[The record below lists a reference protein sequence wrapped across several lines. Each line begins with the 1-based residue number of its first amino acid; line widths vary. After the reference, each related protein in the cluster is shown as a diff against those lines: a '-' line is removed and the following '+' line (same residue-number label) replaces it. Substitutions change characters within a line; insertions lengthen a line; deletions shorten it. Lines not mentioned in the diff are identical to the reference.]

1 MNIVITDSGLG
12 GLSVCAQLI
21 HLLKNYSAPEN
32 SDPPSCDLKII
43 YVNAVPSNDRGYNK
57 MSGKKEQIET
67 FEKIISNTVRLISPD
82 NIFIA
87 CGTLSVLLNQIVPPE
102 DKSVKIEGIV
112 SIGIQLLVD
121 SLQKNPRATAIIMAT
136 PTTVS
141 NNNYQRELLNN
152 GIAKNQI
159 VAQSC
164 PNLANEISNDP
175 EGSKVEK
182 RIQYWVKKSLQQLHG
197 TTTEHLM
204 VFLGCTHYIYHENMF
219 KMAFINEGFSKLT
232 VLNPNYAAAEK
243 LKNYILKDQ
252 CMNSGVK
259 NSLLINFLTPYAIPE
274 QEKITL
280 NKLLTPIS
288 PETSQ
293 ALINAQIVPEL
304 LDD

>member
-1 MNIVITDSGLG
+1 M
-12 GLSVCAQLI
+12 CAQLI

-32 SDPPSCDLKII
+32 SDPPSCNLKIT

-82 NIFIA
+82 NIFVA

-112 SIGIQLLVD
+112 SIGIHLLVD
-121 SLQKNPRATAIIMAT
+121 SLQKYPTAKAIIMAT
-136 PTTVS
+136 PTTIS
-141 NNNYQRELLNN
+141 NNTFQSELLKN
-152 GIAKNQI
+152 GIPKNQI

-182 RIQYWVKKSLQQLHG
+182 RIQYWVKKSLQQLQG
-197 TTTEHLM
+197 KTKDHLM
-204 VFLGCTHYIYHENMF
+204 LFLGCTHYSYHENTF
-219 KMAFINEGFSKLT
+219 KMALINEGFSKVT

-243 LKNYILKDQ
+243 LRTYVLNDKSL
-252 CMNSGVK
+252 NSVLK
-259 NSLLINFLTPYAIPE
+259 NSFSINFLTSYAIPE

-293 ALINAQIVPEL
+293 ALINAHIVPEL
-304 LDD
+304 LDN

>member
-12 GLSVCAQLI
+12 GLSVCAHLI
-21 HLLKNYSAPEN
+21 HLLKNYSVPEN

-82 NIFIA
+82 NIFVA
-87 CGTLSVLLNQIVPPE
+87 CGPVSVLLNQIVPPE

-112 SIGIQLLVD
+112 SIGIQLLLD
-121 SLQKNPRATAIIMAT
+121 SLQKNPMAKAIIMAT
-136 PTTVS
+136 PTTIS
-141 NNNYQRELLNN
+141 NNTFQSELLKN
-152 GIAKNQI
+152 GIPKNQI

-197 TTTEHLM
+197 TTTEHLI

-243 LKNYILKDQ
+243 MKNFILKDQ

-259 NSLLINFLTPYAIPE
+259 NSFLINFLTPYAIPE

-288 PETSQ
+288 PETGQ

>member
-21 HLLKNYSAPEN
+21 YLLKNYSVPGN
-32 SDPPSCDLKII
+32 SDLPSYDIKIT
-43 YVNAVPSNDRGYNK
+43 YVNAVPSNDRGYNT
-57 MSGKKEQIET
+57 MSGEQEQIET

-82 NIFIA
+82 NIFVA
-87 CGTLSVLLNQIVPPE
+87 CGTLSVLLNQISLLD
-102 DKSVKIEGIV
+102 DKSFKIDGIF
-112 SIGIQLLVD
+112 SIGIQLLLD
-121 SLQKNPRATAIIMAT
+121 NMIKFPNAKAIIMAT
-136 PTTVS
+136 PSTVR
-141 NNNYQRELLNN
+141 NNSFQTVLVNN

-182 RIQYWVKKSLQQLHG
+182 SIQYWVKKSLQQLQG
-197 TTTEHLM
+197 KTVDHLM
-204 VFLGCTHYIYHENMF
+204 LFLGCTHYSYHENMF
-219 KMAFINEGFSKLT
+219 KTAFINEGFSNLT
-232 VLNPNYAAAEK
+232 LLNPNYVAAEK
-243 LKNYILKDQ
+243 LKNYVLNDQ
-252 CMNSGVK
+252 SIISDLK
-259 NSLLINFLTPYAIPE
+259 NSFSINFLTPYAIPE
-274 QEKITL
+274 LEKITL

-288 PETSQ
+288 SETSQ

>member
-1 MNIVITDSGLG
+1 MHIVITDSGLG

-21 HLLKNYSAPEN
+21 YLLKNYTATEN
-32 SDPPSCDLKII
+32 SVPPSCDLKII

-82 NIFIA
+82 NIFVA
-87 CGTLSVLLNQIVPPE
+87 CGTLSVLLNHMAPPE

-112 SIGIQLLVD
+112 SIGNQLLVD
-121 SLQKNPRATAIIMAT
+121 NLIKFPKAKAIIMAT

-141 NNNYQRELLNN
+141 NNSFQRELLKN
-152 GIAKNQI
+152 GIPKNQI

-164 PNLANEISNDP
+164 PNLANEISNNP
-175 EGSKVEK
+175 VGSKVEK
-182 RIQYWVKKSLQQLHG
+182 RIQYWVKKSLQQLPE
-197 TTTEHLM
+197 TTTDHLM
-204 VFLGCTHYIYHENMF
+204 VFLGCTHYSYHENMF
-219 KMAFINEGFSKLT
+219 KKAFINEGFSKLS
-232 VLNPNYAAAEK
+232 VLNPNYAAADK
-243 LKNYILKDQ
+243 LKNFIIKDQ

-259 NSLLINFLTPYAIPE
+259 NSFLINFLTPYAIPE

-280 NKLLTPIS
+280 KKLLTPIS